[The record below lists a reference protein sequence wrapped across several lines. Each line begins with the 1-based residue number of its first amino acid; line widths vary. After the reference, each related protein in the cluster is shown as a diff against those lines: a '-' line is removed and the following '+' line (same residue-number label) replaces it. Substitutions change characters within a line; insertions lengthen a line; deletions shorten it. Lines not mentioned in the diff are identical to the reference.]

1 VIMYSMGMMK
11 YLYAQA
17 IENLRLQAA
26 QTESTY
32 AAAQRFL
39 EAHRAF
45 LQKSVNAWAGFL
57 MNSMVPYY
65 RQRPEQR
72 AARPSEESIE
82 ESEFLRAASTVIRDH
97 AEALRELSTH

>member
-1 VIMYSMGMMK
+1 MYSMGMMK

-57 MNSMVPYY
+57 MKTMVSYY
-65 RQRPEQR
+65 RQRPEQPTTP
-72 AARPSEESIE
+72 PSQESIE

-97 AEALRELSTH
+97 AEALRELSKH